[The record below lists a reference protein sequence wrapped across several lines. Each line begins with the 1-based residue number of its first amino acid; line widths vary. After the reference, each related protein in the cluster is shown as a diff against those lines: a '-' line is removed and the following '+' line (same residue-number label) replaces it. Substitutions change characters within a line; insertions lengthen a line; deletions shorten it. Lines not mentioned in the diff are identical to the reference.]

1 MNKCGTFTRLRVLLS
16 IAVLVLLALSGCA
29 RREQP
34 VAPAAEVTEA
44 KRIASVDVVKAEA
57 LPVQISAGESGD
69 VTVRL
74 TIQSGYH
81 VNANPPTFSYL
92 IPTELKIATADGI
105 TAGAI
110 SYPAPINAKVLFS
123 EKPLAVYEG
132 EIEVRATLK
141 ADKSAQPGQ
150 HSLPAKLRVQACDD
164 QVCYPPGTRD
174 LLIPV
179 IVK

>member
-1 MNKCGTFTRLRVLLS
+1 MNRCGSITRLRVLLS
-16 IAVLVLLALSGCA
+16 IAVLVLFALTGCA

-34 VAPAAEVTEA
+34 VAPASEVTEP
-44 KRIASVDVVKAEA
+44 KRIASVDVVKVEPQ
-57 LPVQISAGESGD
+57 PVQISAGGSGE

-74 TIQSGYH
+74 AIQSGYH

-92 IPTELKIATADGI
+92 IPTELKIAPADGI

-110 SYPAPINAKVLFS
+110 SYPTPINAKVLFS

-132 EIEVRATLK
+132 EVEVRVTLK
-141 ADKSAQPGQ
+141 ADKSVQPGQ
-150 HSLPAKLRVQACDD
+150 HSLPAKLHVQACDE

-174 LLIPV
+174 LMIPV
-179 IVK
+179 VIK

>member
-1 MNKCGTFTRLRVLLS
+1 MIRSRVLLS
-16 IAVLVLLALSGCA
+16 ITVLVMFALAGCA

-34 VAPAAEVTEA
+34 VAPVSEVTEP
-44 KRIASVDVVKAEA
+44 KRIASVDVVKAESQ
-57 LPVQISAGESGD
+57 PVQISAGESSE

-74 TIQSGYH
+74 TVQSGFH

-92 IPTELKIATADGI
+92 IPTELTIAPAEGI
-105 TAGAI
+105 SAGTI
-110 SYPAPINAKVLFS
+110 SYPAAKQAKVSFS

-132 EIEVRATLK
+132 EVEVRATLK
-141 ADKSAQPGQ
+141 ADKSVQPGQ

-174 LLIPV
+174 LVIPV
-179 IVK
+179 IVR